1 MSVIVVLPVLAAL
14 ALVGAGAL
22 WVRRTASQPD
32 GPRHPPATAPEI
44 SGEFPALRSVR
55 VIRGDAARIG
65 TGRIGTGRIG
75 TGRIGTGRIST
86 GRISTGRVS
95 AGRVSARRPGTGRI
109 GTAASSVFLG
119 AAPVGQTTPSTTGSQ
134 DVE

>member
-75 TGRIGTGRIST
+75 TGRIST

>member
-65 TGRIGTGRIG
+65 TGRIGTGRI
-75 TGRIGTGRIST
+75 SM

>member
-32 GPRHPPATAPEI
+32 GPRHPPATAPKI

-75 TGRIGTGRIST
+75 
-86 GRISTGRVS
+86 TGRVS